1 MDLSE
6 SLKSNKIINFRI
18 LAQIASSVPKR
29 VRFTNLDYNG
39 SNLVVIKG
47 MAFSDQDILKLINNL
62 NQKKLISQASLASMT
77 LPNSNNAETT
87 LKGFTIT
94 CVLENV

>member
-1 MDLSE
+1 M
-6 SLKSNKIINFRI
+6 
-18 LAQIASSVPKR
+18 PKR

-77 LPNSNNAETT
+77 LPNSNNAENT

-94 CVLENV
+94 CVFENA